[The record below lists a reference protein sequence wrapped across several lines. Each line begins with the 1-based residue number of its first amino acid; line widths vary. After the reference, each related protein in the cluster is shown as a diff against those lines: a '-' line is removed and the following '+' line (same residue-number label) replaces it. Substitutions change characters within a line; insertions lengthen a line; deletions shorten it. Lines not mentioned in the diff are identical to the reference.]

1 MKDVLTRSGVNEVL
15 VEDINLYI
23 TNGSGDLVTHCFY
36 EQPTAMEADIYKD
49 MEYTLFVIANAGKSL
64 PVKSVNEIEN
74 LLCQIDSIEDMVSDK
89 GGVLM
94 AGKTPPLVL
103 SNGQNVE
110 IGLVRCISKIVLK
123 CNFDELDEDV
133 NIIVK
138 GVSLKNVP
146 NSIYPFKENRIM
158 DVSAS
163 IDGESVVSPSMQSL
177 KDGII
182 FYQYENLQGTLQP
195 DNIDQNLKVW
205 PEGDV
210 HRDICSFVEL
220 EAAYSSPRKRGE
232 IRYRFYLGKDMT
244 SNYDVVRNT
253 QHSILVSFKGNGSVE
268 ETTWRVDNSLIE
280 DLVTSISISPQV
292 YKFDKWGETIQLSA
306 AVLPATASDRRVMW
320 ASSNESVAIVDT
332 NGKVISTG
340 DGVCTITATS
350 CDGTNIS
357 ALATIEVDAKI
368 PVTSIKLSE
377 TLIEL
382 HNGMTYSITATVYPA
397 NATNREIIWQSSNED
412 MVTVNANGVATGGRT
427 LGNCKIYA
435 ISADNN
441 KITAECDVI
450 IRELE
455 YVCIKGDREI
465 TIKVGESYQL
475 DWYSEPYDAEVS
487 FRSYN
492 SPALI
497 VDDYGVITGLK
508 PTRTI
513 VDIYVFGSRDQ
524 YYVTVVE

>member
-1 MKDVLTRSGVNEVL
+1 MSVKIYKLSIPVIALVLGACSNLKYDAPPKCSLKCKDTISVSISCVMKDVLTRSGVNEVL

-49 MEYTLFVIANAGKSL
+49 MVYTLFVIANAGKSL

-123 CNFDELDEDV
+123 CNFDELDDDV

-244 SNYDVVRNT
+244 SHN
-253 QHSILVSFKGNGSVE
+253 I
-268 ETTWRVDNSLIE
+268 
-280 DLVTSISISPQV
+280 V
-292 YKFDKWGETIQLSA
+292 YSCHLK
-306 AVLPATASDRRVMW
+306 ATA
-320 ASSNESVAIVDT
+320 
-332 NGKVISTG
+332 
-340 DGVCTITATS
+340 
-350 CDGTNIS
+350 
-357 ALATIEVDAKI
+357 L
-368 PVTSIKLSE
+368 
-377 TLIEL
+377 
-382 HNGMTYSITATVYPA
+382 
-397 NATNREIIWQSSNED
+397 
-412 MVTVNANGVATGGRT
+412 
-427 LGNCKIYA
+427 
-435 ISADNN
+435 
-441 KITAECDVI
+441 
-450 IRELE
+450 
-455 YVCIKGDREI
+455 
-465 TIKVGESYQL
+465 
-475 DWYSEPYDAEVS
+475 
-487 FRSYN
+487 
-492 SPALI
+492 
-497 VDDYGVITGLK
+497 
-508 PTRTI
+508 
-513 VDIYVFGSRDQ
+513 
-524 YYVTVVE
+524 